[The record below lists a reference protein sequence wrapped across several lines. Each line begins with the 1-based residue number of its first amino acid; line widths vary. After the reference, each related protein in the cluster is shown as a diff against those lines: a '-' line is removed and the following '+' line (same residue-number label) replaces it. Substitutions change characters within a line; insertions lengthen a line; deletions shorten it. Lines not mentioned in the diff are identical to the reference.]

1 MNNLSKEF
9 TVIVLVNKDGMNQ
22 ERQWDLTVG
31 RNDTLWSVCSNKA
44 YEWGYEL
51 LDIIEIF

>member
-1 MNNLSKEF
+1 MNNLFKEF